1 MTGRSQGFVADI
13 MKILQ
18 KYDLQH
24 YLIMYMDTGD
34 FPKEVA
40 WKRLVRNTIHSYQVQ
55 RWKNEMVNTPEL
67 YFYSVI
73 HHNFK
78 PLDLWYVALRN
89 PIFVRTIANAVNVI
103 SGDLPASVMSL
114 VDIKDDG
121 YHCQGCCRSIIDSVA
136 YHYMTEC
143 PIVIQE
149 REGMWDLLHDRLPV
163 QVCAQ
168 LLNSDE
174 EKIYCNLFSAD
185 LVANGQ

>member
-13 MKILQ
+13 VKILQ

-24 YLIMYMDTGD
+24 YLIMYNMDTGD
-34 FPKEVA
+34 FPKEFA

-78 PLDLWYVALRN
+78 LLDLWYVALRN
-89 PIFVRTIANAVNVI
+89 PIFLRTIANAVNVI
-103 SGDLPASVMSL
+103 NGNLPAAVMCP

-136 YHYMTEC
+136 YHYMMEC

-149 REGMWDLLHDRLPV
+149 RERMWDLLHDRLPV

-168 LLNSDE
+168 LLNGDE
-174 EKIYCNLFSAD
+174 ETIYLQPVQC
-185 LVANGQ
+185 